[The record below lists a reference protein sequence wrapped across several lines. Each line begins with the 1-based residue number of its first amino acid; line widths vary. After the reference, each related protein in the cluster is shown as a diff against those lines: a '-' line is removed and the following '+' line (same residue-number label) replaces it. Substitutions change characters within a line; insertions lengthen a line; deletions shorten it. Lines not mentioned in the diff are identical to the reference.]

1 MATQFALITGCS
13 EGGIGSALALAFQER
28 GIRVFATA
36 RDISK
41 MSHLAKVPNVTLLK
55 LEPTVQDSV
64 QAVAERVKYATDGKL
79 DYLINNAGQ
88 TIMMPTLDF
97 DVERAKA
104 MYDINVWGTIRVT
117 QAFSAMVIAAKGN
130 IINICSIATS
140 VHTPWMGA
148 IPLS

>member
-1 MATQFALITGCS
+1 MTTQSALISGCS

-36 RDISK
+36 RDLSK
-41 MSHLAKVPNVTLLK
+41 ISHLAKIPNVTLLK

-64 QAVAERVKYATDGKL
+64 QAVAEQVKNATGGGL

-88 TIMMPTLDF
+88 TIIMPTLDF
-97 DVERAKA
+97 DVDRAKA
-104 MYDINVWGTIRVT
+104 MYDINVWGTIRVI
-117 QAFSAMVIAAKGN
+117 QAFSPLVIAAKGN

-140 VHTPWMGA
+140 VHTPWMGTLA
-148 IPLS
+148 